1 MQVSLLRLQD
11 FPFVLFLTV
20 AIDHFFGGSWLFL
33 VDFFICGSSLKI
45 FSVNPSLVLNVI
57 NTSSCLVNVLTFIAQ
72 KSLILRF
79 SNPFNFFFYL
89 MFFRFCLRSPFLV
102 LGHTPIGFCYC
113 LFILSLYLSHRL
125 QMVFSSSG
133 VYLEMLD

>member
-1 MQVSLLRLQD
+1 MCLQD
-11 FPFVLFLTV
+11 FPFVSWLWLLIT
-20 AIDHFFGGSWLFL
+20 FFGASWLFL
-33 VDFFICGSSLKI
+33 VDFFICGSSWKI

-57 NTSSCLVNVLTFIAQ
+57 NTSSCLVNLLTFIAQ

-79 SNPFNFFFYL
+79 SNPLNFFFYL

-102 LGHTPIGFCYC
+102 LGHKPIGFCYC

-133 VYLEMLD
+133 VYLEMLG